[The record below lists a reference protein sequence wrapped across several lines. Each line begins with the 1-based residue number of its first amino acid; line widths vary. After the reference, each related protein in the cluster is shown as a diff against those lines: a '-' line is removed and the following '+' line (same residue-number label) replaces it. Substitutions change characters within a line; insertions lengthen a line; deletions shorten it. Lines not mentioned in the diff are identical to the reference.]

1 MKNNKRINIVEKLDD
16 AEDIKMNYVKNELK
30 KVFKKYMKKHC
41 DEEGNQLEN
50 NLTMRQTTG
59 IKDLKT
65 KMKAEDLVCIETDK
79 TGKFALDTKENYM
92 KKIQKHI
99 SKYKLLHQD

>member
-1 MKNNKRINIVEKLDD
+1 
-16 AEDIKMNYVKNELK
+16 
-30 KVFKKYMKKHC
+30 MKKHC
-41 DEEGNQLEN
+41 DEKGNQLEN

-65 KMKAEDLVCIETDK
+65 KMKAEDLVCIETNK

-99 SKYKLLHQD
+99 SKYKIVAPRLKTDSINMLNMLPKSLWLVKILVSINMLRVR

>member
-1 MKNNKRINIVEKLDD
+1 
-16 AEDIKMNYVKNELK
+16 
-30 KVFKKYMKKHC
+30 MKKHC
-41 DEEGNQLEN
+41 DEKGNQLEN

-92 KKIQKHI
+92 KKIQKDI
-99 SKYKLLHQD
+99 SKYKIVAPRLKTDSINMLNIFFSNFLFTFLLYTFLS